1 MKYDFETLVPRYGKG
16 SFKWEE
22 LRSEDPNISD
32 DIVPLSVADM
42 EFKTAPA
49 IVEGLKKYLDE
60 TSLGYTRATDA
71 YYEAVIDWMRRRHG
85 FEPKREWFVQFS
97 GIVPALRH
105 IIGVFTKPG
114 DGVLIMTPV
123 YHQFR
128 MVAEHNGCNIVE
140 SELLLKDGKYEIDFE
155 DFAAKAARNDVKLCI
170 LCSPHNPVG
179 RVWTK
184 EELCKIADICLE
196 NNVYLLDDEIHS
208 DLIMPGY
215 HHVPMLSL
223 DEKYHDNLLV
233 CTSPGKTFNL
243 AGMQASNIFV
253 PNAERREAI
262 EKARG
267 HFSLNA
273 LSYKAVEFAYR
284 DSEEWLDE
292 AIDYIDGNRKFA
304 IEFFRKHYP
313 DVFISEMEGTYLLWV
328 DLHSFGMTMEE
339 QEKLLREK
347 ALLYVDEGYIFGK
360 GGEGFERINIACPR
374 HVLEAALVRLKNA
387 LDEYVKNKK

>member
-1 MKYDFETLVPRYGKG
+1 MKYDFETLILRHGKG

-22 LRSEDPNISD
+22 LREVDPNIPD

-71 YYEAVIDWMRRRHG
+71 YYDAVTGWMKRRH
-85 FEPKREWFVQFS
+85 EVDVKREWFVQFS

-114 DGVLIMTPV
+114 DEVLILTPV

-128 MVAEHNGCNIVE
+128 MVVE
-140 SELLLKDGKYEIDFE
+140 DNDCKVITSELRLENGRYEINFE
-155 DFAAKAARNDVKLCI
+155 DFEEKASRDSVKLCI
-170 LCSPHNPVG
+170 VCSPHNPVG
-179 RVWTK
+179 RIWTK
-184 EELCKIADICLE
+184 EELTRLADICLN
-196 NNVYLLDDEIHS
+196 NNVFVLDDEIHS

-215 HHVPMLSL
+215 KHVSMLAL
-223 DEKYHDNLLV
+223 DEKYLDNLLV

-253 PNAERREAI
+253 PNKERRDAI
-262 EKARG
+262 EKKRNR
-267 HFSLNA
+267 FSLNA

-292 AIDYIDGNRKFA
+292 AIAYIDGNKKFA
-304 IEFFRKHYP
+304 VSFFREHFPEVY
-313 DVFISEMEGTYLLWV
+313 ISEMEGTYLLWV
-328 DLHSFGMTMEE
+328 DLRSFGMTLEE
-339 QEKLLREK
+339 QEELLRKK
-347 ALLYVDEGYIFGK
+347 AFLYLDEGYIFGK
-360 GGEGFERINIACPR
+360 AGEGFERINLACPR
-374 HVLEAALVRLKNA
+374 RVLEGALTRLKKA
-387 LDEYVKNKK
+387 LDDYVREQK

>member
-1 MKYDFETLVPRYGKG
+1 MKYDFETLVPRYGVG

-22 LRSEDPNISD
+22 LRREDPNIPD

-49 IVEGLKKYLDE
+49 IVEGLKRYLDE
-60 TSLGYTRATDA
+60 VPLGYTGATDA
-71 YYEAVIDWMRRRHG
+71 YYDAVITWMKERQG
-85 FEPKREWFVQFS
+85 YEPKREWFVQFS

-105 IIGVFTKPG
+105 IIGVFTNPG
-114 DGVLIMTPV
+114 DGILIMTPV

-128 MVAEHNGCNIVE
+128 MVAEQNNCNIVE
-140 SELLLKDGKYEIDFE
+140 SELLLRDGRYEIDFD
-155 DFAAKAARNDVKLCI
+155 DFAEKAARDDVKLCI

-184 EELCKIADICLE
+184 DELEKIADICLA

-223 DEKYHDNLLV
+223 DEKYHDNCLV
-233 CTSPGKTFNL
+233 CTSVGKTFSL
-243 AGMQASNIFV
+243 AGLQASNIFV
-253 PNAERREAI
+253 PNKERRDALEA
-262 EKARG
+262 ARGG

-284 DSEEWLDE
+284 DSVEWVDE
-292 AIDYIDGNRKFA
+292 LITYIDGNRKFTV
-304 IEFFRKHYP
+304 EFFHKHFP
-313 DVFISEMEGTYLLWV
+313 EVFISEMEGTYLLWV
-328 DLHSFGMTMEE
+328 DLSSFGMSLEE
-339 QEKLLREK
+339 QEQLLREK
-347 ALLYVDEGYIFGK
+347 AYFYADEGYIFGK

-374 HVLEAALVRLKNA
+374 RVLEDALVRLKDA
-387 LDEYVKNKK
+387 LDEYVRNK